1 MSLSPVKFQKLLMK
15 ANHVLLKLIIKV
27 FFFFFLVNKGSD
39 SADET
44 ESEQERDKH

>member
-27 FFFFFLVNKGSD
+27 FFFCLVNKGSD